1 MARLSY
7 KGWFINC
14 RPLRAKSIHD
24 TNTVWQL
31 ELEKGEVLHT
41 FTMDKSMS
49 LGSVENFAYDRIDEY
64 VEDQIKS

>member
-7 KGWFINC
+7 KGWSINC
-14 RPLRAKSIHD
+14 RPLKD
-24 TNTVWQL
+24 TEGNWQL

-41 FTMDKSMS
+41 FTMAKSMS

-64 VEDQIKS
+64 VEDLIKS

>member
-7 KGWFINC
+7 KGWSINC
-14 RPLRAKSIHD
+14 RPLKD
-24 TNTVWQL
+24 NDGNWQL

-41 FTMDKSMS
+41 FTMAKSMS

-64 VEDQIKS
+64 VEDLIKS

>member
-7 KGWFINC
+7 KGWSINC
-14 RPLRAKSIHD
+14 RPLKD
-24 TNTVWQL
+24 NDGNWQL

-41 FTMDKSMS
+41 FTMAKSMS

-64 VEDQIKS
+64 VDDLIKS

>member
-14 RPLRAKSIHD
+14 RPLKD
-24 TNTVWQL
+24 NDGNWQL

-41 FTMDKSMS
+41 HTMANSMT
-49 LGSVENFAYDRIDEY
+49 LHKVELFAYDRIDEY

>member
-1 MARLSY
+1 MSSLSY

-14 RPLRAKSIHD
+14 KPLKD
-24 TNTVWQL
+24 DEGNWQL

-41 FTMDKSMS
+41 FTMSKSMTLS
-49 LGSVENFAYDRIDEY
+49 SVENFAYDRIDEY

>member
-1 MARLSY
+1 MARLSQ

-14 RPLRAKSIHD
+14 RPLKD
-24 TNTVWQL
+24 NDGNWQL

-41 FTMDKSMS
+41 FTMAKSMS

-64 VEDQIKS
+64 VEDLKKS

>member
-14 RPLRAKSIHD
+14 KPLKD
-24 TNTVWQL
+24 NDGNWQL

-41 FTMDKSMS
+41 FTMSKSMT
-49 LGSVENFAYDRIDEY
+49 LGSVEAFAYDRIDEY
-64 VEDQIKS
+64 VQDLIKS

>member
-14 RPLRAKSIHD
+14 RPLKD
-24 TNTVWQL
+24 TEGNWQL

-41 FTMDKSMS
+41 FTMSKSMT
-49 LGSVENFAYDRIDEY
+49 LASVENFAYDRIDEY
-64 VEDQIKS
+64 VEDLIKS

>member
-7 KGWFINC
+7 KGWSINC
-14 RPLRAKSIHD
+14 RPLKD
-24 TNTVWQL
+24 NDGNWQL

-41 FTMDKSMS
+41 FTMAKSMS

-64 VEDQIKS
+64 VDDLKKS

>member
-7 KGWFINC
+7 KGWSINC
-14 RPLRAKSIHD
+14 RPLRDHQAD
-24 TNTVWQL
+24 WQL

-41 FTMDKSMS
+41 FTMSKSMTLS
-49 LGSVENFAYDRIDEY
+49 SVENFAYDRIDEY